1 MLLLALKQKTR
12 EINSMQLSKGKKITI
27 LIVAILLIDQIVKIW
42 IKTHM
47 TLGESIP
54 VFGNWFQIYF
64 IENNGMA
71 FGMQF
76 GGTIGKLVLSLFR
89 IGLAGFIVYYINKLI
104 KSGAPAGVLVG
115 VSLILVGAIGNI
127 FDSLFY
133 GLLFSESTFTEV
145 AKTLPVGGGYAPF
158 LFGRVVDMLYF
169 PIIDTTLPD
178 WFPLW
183 GGEKFVFFRPI
194 FNIADSC
201 ITIGVT
207 YMILF
212 ERKFFTSTSPSAS
225 A

>member
-1 MLLLALKQKTR
+1 
-12 EINSMQLSKGKKITI
+12 MQLSKGKKITI

-54 VFGNWFQIYF
+54 VFGHWFQIYF

-76 GGTIGKLVLSLFR
+76 GGTMGKLILSLFR
-89 IGLAGFIVYYINKLI
+89 IALAGFIVYYINKLV
-104 KSGAPAGVLVG
+104 KSNAPIGVLVG
-115 VSLILVGAIGNI
+115 VALILVGAIGNI

-133 GLLFSESTFTEV
+133 GLIFSESTFTEV
-145 AKTLPVGGGYAPF
+145 ATIFPDGGGYAPF
-158 LFGRVVDMLYF
+158 FFGRVVDMLYF
-169 PIIDTTLPD
+169 PIINTTLPD
-178 WFPLW
+178 WVPVW
-183 GGEKFVFFRPI
+183 GGEEFIFFRPI

-201 ITIGVT
+201 ITIGVI
-207 YMILF
+207 YMMLF
-212 ERKFFTSTSPSAS
+212 QRKFFTSASPSAS